1 MELIVGMML
10 AHSEEASQLRLE
22 GAVDVGEA
30 SHLKDLLLDSLTA
43 GKKIC
48 VDLAHATYLDIT
60 CIQLLYALERETQR
74 GGLELELLAGPAED
88 VARGLNDAGMERLWF
103 ARPADSG
110 TQA

>member
-1 MELIVGMML
+1 MGMML
-10 AHSEEASQLRLE
+10 AHSEEANLLRLE
-22 GAVDVGEA
+22 GAVDIGEA
-30 SHLKDLLLDSLTA
+30 SRLKDQLLESLTA

-74 GGLELELLAGPAED
+74 GGLETELLSGPAED
-88 VARGLNDAGMERLWF
+88 VARGLKEAGMERLWF